1 MRSQTFRFAA
11 ALAISLGTTTYCN
24 ADVIFT
30 FADDGGNVTM
40 TSSGSIDTSNL
51 LFGPHGG
58 WGGTTAYTHAS
69 GYSLIGSTAG
79 SIGFTNQA
87 YTFHAGTDFTP
98 WLGAT
103 FSSTET
109 SFVDSGT
116 TPFSTYGH
124 TGVVPGLMIN
134 TSDLV
139 GTIWTPD
146 NSWTRP
152 GTLADLGWN
161 LGTFT
166 VSDAV
171 NGESITFQVGTA
183 AVPEPATLVFLSLG
197 LVAVGVLRS
206 RRQVLTAS

>member
-1 MRSQTFRFAA
+1 MFRFAA
-11 ALAISLGTTTYCN
+11 ASLLLFGFATGSH

-51 LFGPHGG
+51 LTGPHGG
-58 WGGTTAYTHAS
+58 WGGTTAYIHAS
-69 GYSLIGSTAG
+69 GYSLIGSTGG
-79 SIGFTNQA
+79 SLGLTNRA

-116 TPFSTYGH
+116 TQFSTYGH

-146 NSWTRP
+146 NSWTRA
-152 GTLADLGWN
+152 GTLAGLGWN
-161 LGTFT
+161 TGTFT

-171 NGESITFQVGTA
+171 NGESITFQVGSA
-183 AVPEPATLVFLSLG
+183 AVPEPSTLIFLSLG
-197 LVAVGVLRS
+197 LAAVGACRY
-206 RRQVLTAS
+206 RRRIETVG